1 VTAAATFPTPTAT
14 TPAKAPAA
22 RASTTD
28 WFVIW
33 NPAAGNGG
41 GARQWHRYERAL
53 RAAGV
58 GFEVTRTGGPG
69 EASKLAAEAL
79 RAGHRQFLVAGGD
92 GSAHEVANGLLQAP
106 VDDDAIGIDTPGF
119 VRPAPLIVPVP
130 LGTGNDWARSL
141 GLPRDPSRFA
151 AVVGGRHDVVRH
163 DAGRMRFA
171 SAPDTPRWFVN
182 VAGAGFDADVIA
194 SMPPRVPSRFA
205 YLWHAL
211 RRLGR
216 YASPV
221 FRITGADGVARET
234 RLLLAFV
241 ALGQYCGHAMR
252 VAPMARC
259 DDGVFDVIT
268 IADVGLVRA
277 LPKLAR
283 LYRGTLLED
292 PLVTRRTEP
301 ALRIE
306 AVPAAPVEADGQL
319 VGTTPVRFDV
329 VPGALRVLRP
339 T

>member
-1 VTAAATFPTPTAT
+1 M
-14 TPAKAPAA
+14 
-22 RASTTD
+22 
-28 WFVIW
+28 IW

-41 GARQWHRYERAL
+41 ARQWRRYERAL

-69 EASKLAAEAL
+69 DASKLAAEAL
-79 RAGHRQFLVAGGD
+79 RAEHRQFLVAGGD
-92 GSAHEVANGLLQAP
+92 GSAHEGANGALRAI
-106 VDDDAIGIDTPGF
+106 VEDSTIGIDARGF
-119 VRPAPLIVPVP
+119 PRPLPLIVPVP

-141 GLPRDPSRFA
+141 GLPRDPRRFA
-151 AVVGGRHDVVRH
+151 AMVGGRHVVVRH

-171 SAPDTPRWFVN
+171 SAPDTSCWFVN

-194 SMPPRVPSRFA
+194 SMPARVPSRFA

-216 YASPV
+216 YESPV
-221 FRITGADGVARET
+221 FRITGAAGVTREA

-252 VAPMARC
+252 VAPMARG
-259 DDGVFDVIT
+259 DDGLFDLVT

-283 LYRGTLLED
+283 LYGGTLLED

-306 AVPAAPVEADGQL
+306 AAPTAPVEADGQL
-319 VGTTPVRFDV
+319 VGTTPVQFDV
-329 VPGALRVLRP
+329 VPGALRVLRAV
-339 T
+339 

>member
-1 VTAAATFPTPTAT
+1 VTAISTLPPPTAT
-14 TPAKAPAA
+14 TPAEVPVA

-28 WFVIW
+28 WLVIW
-33 NPAAGNGG
+33 NPAAGNGS
-41 GARQWHRYERAL
+41 ARQWQRYEREL

-58 GFEVTRTGGPG
+58 SFDLARTGGAG
-69 EASKLAAEAL
+69 DASRLAAEAL

-92 GSAHEVANGLLQAP
+92 GSAHEVANGALQAI
-106 VDDDAIGIDTPGF
+106 VDDRATGIDAAGF
-119 VRPAPLIVPVP
+119 HRPPPLIVPVP

-141 GLPRDPSRFA
+141 GLPRDPTRFA
-151 AVVGGRHDVVRH
+151 AVVSGRHVVVRH

-194 SMPPRVPSRFA
+194 SMPARVPSRFA

-216 YASPV
+216 YESPV
-221 FRITGADGVARET
+221 FRIAGADGATREA

-252 VAPMARC
+252 VAPMARG
-259 DDGVFDVIT
+259 DDGLFDVVT
-268 IADVGLVRA
+268 IAEVGLVRA

-292 PLVTRRTEP
+292 PLVTRRTEQS
-301 ALRIE
+301 LRIE
-306 AVPAAPVEADGQL
+306 AAPAAPVEADGQL
-319 VGTTPVRFDV
+319 VGTTPVQFDV

>member
-1 VTAAATFPTPTAT
+1 MTATATFPPPTSPATAATP
-14 TPAKAPAA
+14 PL
-22 RASTTD
+22 RASAAN
-28 WFVIW
+28 WLVIW
-33 NPAAGNGG
+33 NPAAGNAGV
-41 GARQWHRYERAL
+41 RQWRRYERAL

-69 EASKLAAEAL
+69 DASRLAAEAL

-92 GSAHEVANGLLQAP
+92 GSAHEVANGALQAI
-106 VDDDAIGIDTPGF
+106 VDDIAIGIDARGYPH
-119 VRPAPLIVPVP
+119 PPPLIVPVP

-141 GLPRDPSRFA
+141 GLPRDPPRFA
-151 AVVGGRHDVVRH
+151 AVVGGRHVVVRH

-194 SMPPRVPSRFA
+194 SMPARVPSRFA

-216 YASPV
+216 YESPA
-221 FRITGADGVARET
+221 FRITGAAGVTREA

-252 VAPMARC
+252 VAPMARG
-259 DDGVFDVIT
+259 DDGLFDLVT

-292 PLVTRRTEP
+292 PLVTRRTES

-306 AVPAAPVEADGQL
+306 AAPTAPVEADGQL
-319 VGTTPVRFDV
+319 VGTTPVQFDV
-329 VPGALRVLRP
+329 VPGALRVLRAV
-339 T
+339 